1 MREKIKEYLNNINL
15 NDYDLGGVEISD
27 EDIDN
32 IEEKVLKGKNIEVA
46 TNEVLYGIRDVLD
59 ENDNSMTEEMY
70 EELKKRLFDNGVNAI
85 EDFLGKELDYNTDE
99 DMNEALDEIMDQMPE
114 EELLEYYNKYCKKE

>member
-27 EDIDN
+27 EDINN

-46 TNEVLYGIRDVLD
+46 TNEVLYDIRDVLD

-70 EELKKRLFDNGVNAI
+70 EELKKIF
-85 EDFLGKELDYNTDE
+85 
-99 DMNEALDEIMDQMPE
+99 
-114 EELLEYYNKYCKKE
+114 